1 MNSRIKELY
10 TNRERHNI
18 IHLTEIMKTFLSEHM
33 ITDHEKV
40 QPSRSQVI
48 AGEKFLIENK
58 ALIDAF
64 RSVKKP
70 AKNGQPLNVL
80 MNLNNLIEG
89 DPVNVY
95 CHPGTNEKLNN
106 DDKVKKFLTNGMKAL
121 KRRSFGNWNNFEQF
135 R

>member
-58 ALIDAF
+58 ALIDASMF
-64 RSVKKP
+64 TVILELMRS
-70 AKNGQPLNVL
+70 
-80 MNLNNLIEG
+80 
-89 DPVNVY
+89 
-95 CHPGTNEKLNN
+95 
-106 DDKVKKFLTNGMKAL
+106 LTMMIK
-121 KRRSFGNWNNFEQF
+121 
-135 R
+135 

>member
-10 TNRERHNI
+10 TNRDRHNI

-95 CHPGTNEKLNN
+95 CHPRTNEKLNN

>member
-1 MNSRIKELY
+1 
-10 TNRERHNI
+10 
-18 IHLTEIMKTFLSEHM
+18 MKTFLSEHM
-33 ITDHEKV
+33 ITDDEKV

-95 CHPGTNEKLNN
+95 CHPGTNEKLDN

-121 KRRSFGNWNNFEQF
+121 KRRSFGNWNDFEQF